1 MNLTLSIA
9 TDVNPRTWPIMDG
22 SVKADGID
30 FIHTPL
36 NPAEMFWRQ
45 LKFGDFDISEMSFSS
60 LIKAIAAGNNM
71 WTGIPVFTTHH
82 FFQNWIVIRK
92 DSGIKK
98 PEDLKGKRVGVPE
111 FET

>member
-36 NPAEMFWRQ
+36 NPSEMFWRQ
-45 LKFGDFDISEMSFSS
+45 LKFGDFDAVVKT
-60 LIKAIAAGNNM
+60 LTK
-71 WTGIPVFTTHH
+71 
-82 FFQNWIVIRK
+82 
-92 DSGIKK
+92 
-98 PEDLKGKRVGVPE
+98 L
-111 FET
+111 